1 MLHLALLAITTSWLP
16 LAILLM
22 ALLLM
27 ASIVILFLWK
37 SQVQLSTERDEW
49 RLKYKELENR
59 YSSVEKEHLR
69 AKLNPHLLRNAL
81 NAIQS
86 HAYQSYYALDKLSN
100 VLDYI
105 LYESDGHLVPLKDE
119 LSFALN
125 LIEINRIKTSPLFDL
140 HVRNTI
146 NEGALEHDN
155 LLIAPFITIN
165 PIENAFKHADIQSE
179 HSFISVVL
187 ALRDGW
193 FVLAVSN
200 KMQPGEKTRKTKG
213 GLGNKSFR
221 ERLETL
227 YGDNY
232 RLKEGQDGTIYSLK
246 LEIRLHEST

>member
-1 MLHLALLAITTSWLP
+1 MA
-16 LAILLM
+16 
-22 ALLLM
+22 ALLL
-27 ASIVILFLWK
+27 AAFIFILFLWK
-37 SQVQLSTERDEW
+37 SQGQLKVERDQW
-49 RLKYKELENR
+49 RLKYKELEQR
-59 YSSVEKEHLR
+59 YRGIENEHLS

-105 LYESDGHLVPLKDE
+105 LYESDGQLVPLKDE
-119 LSFALN
+119 LNFALN

-146 NEGALEHDN
+146 NEEAIGYSN

-187 ALRDGW
+187 ELRDGW

-200 KMQPGEKTRKTKG
+200 KIQPGGGKGKTKG
-213 GLGNKSFR
+213 GLGNKSFK
-221 ERLETL
+221 ERLESL
-227 YGDNY
+227 YGNNY
-232 RLKEGQDGTIYSLK
+232 RLKEGEDGAIYSLK
-246 LEIRLHEST
+246 LEIRLHENT